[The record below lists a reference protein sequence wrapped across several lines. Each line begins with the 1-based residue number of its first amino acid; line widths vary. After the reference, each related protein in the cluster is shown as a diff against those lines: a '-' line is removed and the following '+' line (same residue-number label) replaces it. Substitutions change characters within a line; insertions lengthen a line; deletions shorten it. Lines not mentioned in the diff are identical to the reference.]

1 MPKQPVH
8 RTVLVTGALGG
19 IGRAVCESF
28 ADQGHSIVAHD
39 IHQPESEPAQGLMK
53 ELESRGAPKARYY
66 RADLRCVEEID
77 AMFDDIIEDN
87 TCVDILVNNAGIQK
101 TAPIESF
108 DYNTWTEILATN
120 LTAVYRSIQ
129 RAVPGM
135 RRGGWGRIM
144 NISSVHGL
152 VGSKDKAAYVAAK
165 HGVVGLT
172 KVISLETAGQG
183 ITVNSICP
191 GWTDTPILEPQITG
205 RMEKLNSSREEAVY
219 DLVVEKQPTGKL
231 VSPRQV
237 AGLVDYLASNMAD
250 NITGTAMPIDGGW
263 TCQ

>member
-8 RTVLVTGALGG
+8 LTVLVTGALGG
-19 IGRAVCESF
+19 IGRAVCETF
-28 ADQGHSIVAHD
+28 ADRGHSIVAHD
-39 IHQPESEPAQGLMK
+39 IHPQETELVQGFIK
-53 ELESRGAPKARYY
+53 ELEIRGAPKAIYC
-66 RADLRCVEEID
+66 RADLRSVEEID
-77 AMFDDIIEDN
+77 EMFDDIMKTN
-87 TCVDILVNNAGIQK
+87 TSIDILVNNAGIQK

-108 DYNTWTEILATN
+108 DYSTWSDILSTN
-120 LTAVYRSIQ
+120 LTAVYRTIQ
-129 RAVPGM
+129 RVVPGM
-135 RRGGWGRIM
+135 RQVGWGRIV

-183 ITVNSICP
+183 ITVNTICP
-191 GWTDTPILEPQITG
+191 GWTDTPILEPQISG
-205 RMEKLNSSREEAVY
+205 RMKKLSSSREEAVY

-231 VSPRQV
+231 VSPPQV
-237 AGLVDYLASNMAD
+237 AGLIEYLASDMAE
-250 NITGTAMPIDGGW
+250 NITGTAIPIDGGW